1 MPRLLFRMLPRSLRL
16 ALLTAALLPLLPTL
30 SALSAH
36 PTCPTSPACPTCG
49 THPATPEASLTYE
62 CPSGSGVQV
71 PLSSR
76 TGWAELPATASVST
90 AAPAS
95 TAAATDAD
103 VLLYAVH
110 RCDSLPGGR
119 NYTVCY
125 DVVRRCGRWA
135 AFPLHDCY
143 RGAVRRSDRWRR
155 DPDLPAAVQPSLTS
169 GSYRPARGYARG
181 HLAASN
187 DRTAT
192 RTSNAQTFYVTNVA
206 PQWQNSF
213 NGGVW
218 SSLEA
223 DCWKNV
229 CADTLYVVSGVSF
242 AADTAAVA
250 DRSGQ
255 PCGVPTHF
263 YRVLLRS
270 KSGRTERPAA
280 ELRADE
286 LQCVGFWFENRAYP
300 QGRPSQHMV
309 SVAEIERRTGMTFF
323 VNVPQ
328 APKQTFDPAAW
339 HFR

>member
-1 MPRLLFRMLPRSLRL
+1 MFRILFRMLPRSLRL
-16 ALLTAALLPLLPTL
+16 ALLTAVLLPLLPTL

-36 PTCPTSPACPTCG
+36 PTCSTSPTCG
-49 THPATPEASLTYE
+49 THPATPEASLTDGW
-62 CPSGSGVQV
+62 PSGSGAQG

-76 TGWAELPATASVST
+76 TGWPELPATAPV
-90 AAPAS
+90 S

-103 VLLYAVH
+103 GLLYAVH

-143 RGAVRRSDRWRR
+143 RGAVRRSDRWRL
-155 DPDLPAAVQPSLTS
+155 DPDLPATVQPSLTS

-223 DCWKNV
+223 DCWRNV

-270 KSGRTERPAA
+270 KSGRTGRPAA

-309 SVAEIERRTGMTFF
+309 SVAEVERRTGMTFF